1 MPSAT
6 DKGKSFGAFLT
17 DLTNAF
23 DCLSCKLLISKLNS
37 YCFCLNAL
45 QLIYSYLSNR
55 KQRTKISERYSSWE
69 VPQVFGVPQGSNLGP
84 LLFNIFVCDLFVI
97 PRKCIIK
104 NI

>member
-1 MPSAT
+1 MPSAA
-6 DKGKSFGAFLT
+6 DKGKSFGVFLT

-37 YCFCLNAL
+37 YGFCLNAP
-45 QLIYSYLSNR
+45 QLIYRYLSNR
-55 KQRTKISERYSSWE
+55 KQRTKISEKYSLWE
-69 VPQVFGVPQGSNLGP
+69 VHQGSNLGP

-104 NI
+104 NF